1 MISIAT
7 LTVVILTMAT
17 FTHYGSTHL
26 TQLEA
31 NLARIAHESAARD
44 RQMSQVELHL
54 VSSRRVSTTTTT
66 NSQSSY
72 LLT

>member
-1 MISIAT
+1 MISTAT
-7 LTVVILTMAT
+7 LTVAIITMAT

-54 VSSRRVSTTTTT
+54 VS
-66 NSQSSY
+66 Y
-72 LLT
+72 LLPADVAGRATLSK

>member
-1 MISIAT
+1 MISTAT
-7 LTVVILTMAT
+7 LTVATLTMAT

-54 VSSRRVSTTTTT
+54 VS
-66 NSQSSY
+66 Y
-72 LLT
+72 LLPADVAGRATLSK